1 MKKQMLALTVG
12 VALLLA
18 LTTPAL
24 AAQNAPAG
32 TVAPGQAVT
41 ADVLGLTA
49 AAGGTVQLSAG
60 NHVRWI
66 DRVDLPAEV
75 DDFYERLMEA
85 ADNDGVDDW
94 LIDPAA
100 YGETAAGIAGYRV
113 AAASTVPGRLSQAEA
128 TAYLDY
134 LWAALG
140 AFDRDAPQVFWLSG
154 TYTLLYAQ
162 SGGSTTFYLVLSS
175 ADGYSILDEGYSTAA
190 QLRGAI
196 AQRDRAVDAI
206 LADTVTTGEGEVLRY
221 GAGAPRQENLR
232 YFNAWLT
239 LHNEY
244 NTATGADPHYATECL
259 SALTGSTGENGP
271 VCEGYARAFKLLC
284 DTVGIPCVLADGPSY
299 NATGAAGGHMWNCVQ
314 MEDGGWYGVDVTW
327 NDPVGGTQGAVSGL
341 EREDYLLV
349 GAQTVVGRMAFADS
363 HVQENWVFEGGA
375 RYPNGP
381 ELSQTAYDPAGTP
394 APGYAVT
401 VPQVDHGW
409 VAASPSAAPAG
420 ATVTLTAYPDEGYM
434 LSNLFVVDGQGERVE
449 GVSHP
454 DGGYTF
460 AMPEGE
466 VTVHAVFA
474 PQGSD
479 LPFRD
484 VATVHW
490 FYDEVRY
497 VWDSG
502 LMQGTGADTF
512 GPDVTTTRAQLVTT
526 LYRLAGQ
533 PAVAGAN
540 PFADAPAAWYA
551 DAVVW
556 ASQNG
561 IVEGYSATQFG
572 PEDVVTREQ
581 LAAILYRYAGYA
593 GYDQTGLGS
602 LAGFTDGGAVSGW
615 ARQAMTWAVGRGLIH
630 GVGSLADPQGSATRA
645 QLAAVLTRFCQA
657 YP

>member
-1 MKKQMLALTVG
+1 MKKQMLALSVG
-12 VALLLA
+12 FALLLA
-18 LTTPAL
+18 LSTPAM
-24 AAQNAPAG
+24 AAQAAPG
-32 TVAPGQAVT
+32 ETVAPGQVVT
-41 ADVLGLTA
+41 ADVRGLAA
-49 AAGGTVQLSAG
+49 AAGGTVQLAAG

-75 DDFYERLMEA
+75 DDFYARLVEA
-85 ADNDGVDDW
+85 VDNDGVGDW
-94 LIDPAA
+94 LIDPAT
-100 YGETAAGIAGYRV
+100 YGEMAEGVAGYRV
-113 AAASTVPGRLSQAEA
+113 AAALTVQGRLSQAEA
-128 TAYLDY
+128 TAYLDN

-140 AFDRDAPQVFWLSG
+140 AFDRDVPEVFWLSG
-154 TYTLLYAQ
+154 TYTLFYVY

-175 ADGYSILDEGYSTAA
+175 EDGYGILDRSYPTAA
-190 QLRGAI
+190 QLRAAI
-196 AQRDRAVDAI
+196 SQRDQAVEAI
-206 LADTVTTGEGEVLRY
+206 LAGTVTTGEGEVLHY
-221 GAGAPRQENLR
+221 DAGASRQANLR

-244 NTATGADPHYATECL
+244 NTSAGADPFHATECL
-259 SALTGSTGENGP
+259 SALTGSTGEAGP
-271 VCEGYARAFKLLC
+271 VCEGYTRAFKLLC
-284 DTVGIPCVLADGPSY
+284 DTVGIPCVLVDGPAY
-299 NATGAAGGHMWNCVQ
+299 NAAGVASGHMWNYVQ

-327 NDPVGGTQGAVSGL
+327 NDPVGGSPGAVSGL

-349 GAQTVVGRMAFADS
+349 GAQTVVGRLAFSDS
-363 HVQENWVFEGGA
+363 HVEQNWVFEGGA

-381 ELSQTAYDPAGTP
+381 ELSQTAYDPAGV
-394 APGYAVT
+394 AAGYAVM
-401 VPQVDHGW
+401 VPQVDYGW
-409 VAASPSAAPAG
+409 VEASPALAPAG

-434 LSNLFVVDGQGERVE
+434 LSSLFVVDGQGQRVE

-454 DGGYTF
+454 DGRYTF
-460 AMPEGE
+460 AMPAVA

-474 PQGSD
+474 PEGTD

-540 PFADAPAAWYA
+540 PFADATAAWYA
-551 DAVVW
+551 DAVAW

-581 LAAILYRYAGYA
+581 LAAILYRYAGCA

-602 LAGFTDGGAVSGW
+602 LAGFADGGAVSGW

-645 QLAAVLTRFCQA
+645 QLAAVITRFCQA